1 MGSAATMGLSAG
13 TSSMGTNLV
22 RMLSRQAITRATQA
36 RNCLVVSSR
45 GLSVSTPNPE
55 RDLVNFPARVRPI
68 DKPPV
73 RLGIFPEEWFTAMYP
88 KTGVTG
94 PYMALF
100 GVSTFLASKEYFV
113 MEHDFYVGIGLAAV
127 LTFVVKQVGPGWTA
141 EVNKELDADEAALR
155 AIRQDEIDACL
166 ASIKGEQ
173 GVQEQATAWQDIIA
187 AKKEAVGLQL
197 EGEYRSRL
205 AAAHAAVKKR
215 LDYQVET
222 ANVLRRMEQKHMVD
236 WIIGNVKA
244 SITPAQEAAAL
255 KKCISDLK
263 ALSAA

>member
-1 MGSAATMGLSAG
+1 MG
-13 TSSMGTNLV
+13 
-22 RMLSRQAITRATQA
+22 
-36 RNCLVVSSR
+36 
-45 GLSVSTPNPE
+45 
-55 RDLVNFPARVRPI
+55 ARVQCSKGATKSR
-68 DKPPV
+68 
-73 RLGIFPEEWFTAMYP
+73 RL
-88 KTGVTG
+88 K
-94 PYMALF
+94 
-100 GVSTFLASKEYFV
+100 S
-113 MEHDFYVGIGLAAV
+113 
-127 LTFVVKQVGPGWTA
+127 
-141 EVNKELDADEAALR
+141 
-155 AIRQDEIDACL
+155 
-166 ASIKGEQ
+166 
-173 GVQEQATAWQDIIA
+173 TAWQDIIA

-205 AAAHAAVKKR
+205 AAAHSAVKKR